1 MQGTLFSSWK
11 HIACHFS
18 VWLSWIPYTLQ
29 LSHWHPSIFFCS
41 FFRVWIW
48 YPEPVL
54 LTFCIVSSWVLT
66 FKCKCPSLLSNLSWK
81 SRFRFSFFM
90 NCSYD
95 YSSHWYEDLFLCS
108 PCSWRIPQPSVVF
121 LTCLRCENKKTLWGS
136 YNPQTCHDA
145 DFTWKVHLS
154 FSLYMQGGVSIP
166 ST

>member
-54 LTFCIVSSWVLT
+54 LIFALCLPGFLHSSANVHHCSLTSPERAGSGSVSSRTAAMTTAPTDTRTSSCALPVAGEFLSPQLSSWLALGVKTKKPFGAHIIPKPAMMLT
-66 FKCKCPSLLSNLSWK
+66 LHEKF
-81 SRFRFSFFM
+81 
-90 NCSYD
+90 
-95 YSSHWYEDLFLCS
+95 
-108 PCSWRIPQPSVVF
+108 I
-121 LTCLRCENKKTLWGS
+121 
-136 YNPQTCHDA
+136 
-145 DFTWKVHLS
+145 
-154 FSLYMQGGVSIP
+154 
-166 ST
+166 